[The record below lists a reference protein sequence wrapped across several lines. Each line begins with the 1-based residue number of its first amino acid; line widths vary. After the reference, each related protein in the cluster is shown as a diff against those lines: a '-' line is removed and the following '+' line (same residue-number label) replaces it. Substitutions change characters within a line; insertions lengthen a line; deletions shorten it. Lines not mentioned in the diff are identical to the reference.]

1 MGRAVEGWDFAL
13 FRFVWILNYVR
24 MYTGGFLSFFTNN
37 LWILLYSF
45 FFCSSKRFLEGRETD
60 ADDISRE
67 EIVFGG

>member
-1 MGRAVEGWDFAL
+1 MLECIPGVFSPFSQIIFGFC
-13 FRFVWILNYVR
+13 
-24 MYTGGFLSFFTNN
+24 YTL
-37 LWILLYSF
+37 